1 MSDYCGGCQS
11 YSYVRRYGRGGWQFG
26 YCQDTT
32 CFRSWARK
40 TKSFGFNNW
49 KDEEECVSAPP
60 SPHQQQLALP
70 ATTAAVE
77 LKPSENPP
85 TPPSSSYSSSDNESY
100 DVSDKCTQTG
110 PVFVFDVTEK
120 YKDDY
125 AAFIAWKQQCD
136 KTAAPK
142 QAPRKSAVASKPSS
156 EAPPKSA
163 VEEFQQR
170 PMAAMNPPKKAEM
183 ASAKKAQGSPLIPTH
198 ERKLF
203 KELKR
208 GRAGSPDAVATKA
221 MDEKAKEKGTYPFTA
236 QSWDSAYDDVEDVDK
251 DKAVASSSRRELK
264 RVHMSQT
271 VIEEV
276 SNSEGAKEK
285 KKKKNKSEKESRRN
299 SSRKD
304 KKKFKQ

>member
-156 EAPPKSA
+156 EAPPKST
-163 VEEFQQR
+163 VEELKQR
-170 PMAAMNPPKKAEM
+170 AMAAMNLPKKAEM
-183 ASAKKAQGSPLIPTH
+183 ASAKK
-198 ERKLF
+198 
-203 KELKR
+203 
-208 GRAGSPDAVATKA
+208 
-221 MDEKAKEKGTYPFTA
+221 
-236 QSWDSAYDDVEDVDK
+236 
-251 DKAVASSSRRELK
+251 
-264 RVHMSQT
+264 RVHVSHET

-276 SNSEGAKEK
+276 SNSEGAEEKKKKKK
-285 KKKKNKSEKESRRN
+285 KKKKNKSVKESRRN